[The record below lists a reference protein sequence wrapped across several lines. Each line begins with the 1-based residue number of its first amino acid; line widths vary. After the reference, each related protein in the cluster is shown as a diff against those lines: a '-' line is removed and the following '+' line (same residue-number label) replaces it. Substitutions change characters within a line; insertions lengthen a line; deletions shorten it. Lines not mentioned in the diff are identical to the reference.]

1 MPSSR
6 PLAQRFCEKVVIRE
20 SGCHEWVGHI
30 QPNGYGQVRAN
41 GKTTYAHRVAWE
53 LANGPLPD
61 GVYVLHACDNRC
73 CVNPAHLRVGSFQDN
88 MDDMTAKKR
97 HAHGERN
104 GHAKLSAQDVLAIRA
119 ADALH
124 QDIAARYGVTQGL
137 VSMIRAR
144 RIWKNV

>member
-6 PLAQRFCEKVVIRE
+6 PLAQRFCEKVAVRE
-20 SGCHEWVGHI
+20 SGCHEWTGHI

-41 GKTTYAHRVAWE
+41 GTAAYAHRVAWE
-53 LANGPLPD
+53 MANGPIPA
-61 GVYVLHACDNRC
+61 GGYVLHTCDNRR

-104 GHAKLSAQDVLAIRA
+104 ARSKLTAADVQAIRQA
-119 ADALH
+119 EELH
-124 QDIAARYGVTQGL
+124 ATLAQRFGVTQGL
-137 VSMIRAR
+137 ISMIRSG
-144 RIWKNV
+144 RIWRGV